1 MTQIKISSKHTNLA
15 RPSDHRGPPARPS
28 CAVKRPYIKARPS
41 GRLFH
46 LRPKIMYLISAA
58 IILPVVVN
66 SVFDSQTLLA
76 PTNGLVSI
84 PFALL
89 SLLTSIIA
97 TAILKTDTNFQPDR
111 RGPSV
116 LEALILV
123 VWPVAPATYFV
134 RLVDAGSSRLGDV
147 LATTIILHECMTA
160 LMWIA
165 MVACMVAWRQMRRQL
180 REAFMKAAR
189 KAARE
194 VALEAAEFIFADA
207 FPLHTNAV
215 PDDEKFFD

>member
-1 MTQIKISSKHTNLA
+1 MTQINISNKHTNLA

-28 CAVKRPYIKARPS
+28 CAGKRPYFKARPS

-46 LRPKIMYLISAA
+46 LRPKIICLISAA
-58 IILPVVVN
+58 IIIPLVVN
-66 SVFDSQTLLA
+66 SLFDSQILLA

-111 RGPSV
+111 RGPSM

-123 VWPVAPATYFV
+123 VWPLAPATYFV
-134 RLVDAGSSRLGDV
+134 SLVDAGSSRLGDV

-160 LMWIA
+160 LMCIA
-165 MVACMVAWRQMRRQL
+165 MFAYRYLEAAF
-180 REAFMKAAR
+180 REALMKAAR

-194 VALEAAEFIFADA
+194 VALEAAEIISADA
-207 FPLHTNAV
+207 FPLHTNTA